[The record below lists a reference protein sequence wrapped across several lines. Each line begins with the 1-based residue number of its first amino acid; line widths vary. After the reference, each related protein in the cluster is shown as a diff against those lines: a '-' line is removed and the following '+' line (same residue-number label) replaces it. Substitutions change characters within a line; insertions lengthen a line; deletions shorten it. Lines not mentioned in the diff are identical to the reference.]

1 MRINVSCSRADFD
14 AFPVSSSSRSA
25 VHRPNFGRGWTS
37 RSYSK
42 DVSPDRRTLRTVLR
56 DTLRS
61 RAISLIVL
69 PLIKCSRRIRAIVS
83 TTSIPHHLLR
93 SKAGSATGQ
102 PIGGQFWKPIPQLR
116 GSKLHAET
124 QQGEIGPDLFRAACN
139 MGLEGLV
146 SKRRDRPYRGGRSP
160 DWVKV
165 KNRTHPAMERVKEAF
180 A

>member
-61 RAISLIVL
+61 RAISLLVL

-83 TTSIPHHLLR
+83 STSIPPHLLR
-93 SKAGSATGQ
+93 LNAGSANRQ
-102 PIGGQFWKPIPQLR
+102 PIAVHSEQPLPHRRWDPKARHGVRLSCPSLKLVPECLRLIARTTAHRVPLGYPARSAPQQADATCP
-116 GSKLHAET
+116 H
-124 QQGEIGPDLFRAACN
+124 
-139 MGLEGLV
+139 
-146 SKRRDRPYRGGRSP
+146 RPSAPHG
-160 DWVKV
+160 
-165 KNRTHPAMERVKEAF
+165 
-180 A
+180 

>member
-124 QQGEIGPDLFRAACN
+124 QPITPLRYQPFQPHVAGRPEQVRPDLALF
-139 MGLEGLV
+139 
-146 SKRRDRPYRGGRSP
+146 
-160 DWVKV
+160 
-165 KNRTHPAMERVKEAF
+165 ERCDEDAIG
-180 A
+180 

>member
-102 PIGGQFWKPIPQLR
+102 PIGGQFWTPIPQLR

-124 QQGEIGPDLFRAACN
+124 QGGSLRDIQMLAGHTNLRTTQRYIDANPEAQVRVV
-139 MGLEGLV
+139 ELV
-146 SKRRDRPYRGGRSP
+146 
-160 DWVKV
+160 
-165 KNRTHPAMERVKEAF
+165 
-180 A
+180 